1 VSAVTAYNAYK
12 QTEVLSFAASL
23 EQNSMHVLA
32 QAIVSAADQK
42 SLKYTKAKHVSEA
55 AGHGLQAH
63 LKGKD
68 VLVGRLDFMTDHNV
82 AMPRNFKQAGVT
94 QTAAYVAIDG
104 KLAGV
109 ITFEDELR
117 PESKATLAQ
126 LTKLG
131 VSRML
136 MITGDHAAAAKN
148 IASKL
153 GITDYHAQALPG
165 DKLRVIE
172 EIQDRPV
179 AFVGDGVNDAPVLT
193 AADVGIALGARGS
206 TAASESADV
215 VILQDDI
222 GYVAR
227 AVGVAQRTLALAKQS
242 ILVGIAISVGLML
255 VFATGKF
262 TPVLGAILQE
272 VVDVVVIFNALR
284 AHRIKVMEE

>member
-1 VSAVTAYNAYK
+1 
-12 QTEVLSFAASL
+12 
-23 EQNSMHVLA
+23 
-32 QAIVSAADQK
+32 
-42 SLKYTKAKHVSEA
+42 
-55 AGHGLQAH
+55 
-63 LKGKD
+63 
-68 VLVGRLDFMTDHNV
+68 
-82 AMPRNFKQAGVT
+82 
-94 QTAAYVAIDG
+94 
-104 KLAGV
+104 
-109 ITFEDELR
+109 
-117 PESKATLAQ
+117 
-126 LTKLG
+126 
-131 VSRML
+131 
-136 MITGDHAAAAKN
+136 
-148 IASKL
+148 L